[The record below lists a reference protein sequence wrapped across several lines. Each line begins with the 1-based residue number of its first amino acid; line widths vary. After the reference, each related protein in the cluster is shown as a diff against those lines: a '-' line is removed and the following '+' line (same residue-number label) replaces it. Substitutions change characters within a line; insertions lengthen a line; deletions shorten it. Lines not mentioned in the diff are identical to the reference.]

1 MKGQQA
7 VEAPLGAA
15 AGEEEDEEEENGD
28 VFHGFGILDTG
39 YKMRDKIIIRN
50 R

>member
-7 VEAPLGAA
+7 VEAALRAA
-15 AGEEEDEEEENGD
+15 AGEEEDEEKESGD
-28 VFHGFGILDTG
+28 WFHGIGMLDTG
-39 YKMRDKIIIRN
+39 YKMWDKDIIGN